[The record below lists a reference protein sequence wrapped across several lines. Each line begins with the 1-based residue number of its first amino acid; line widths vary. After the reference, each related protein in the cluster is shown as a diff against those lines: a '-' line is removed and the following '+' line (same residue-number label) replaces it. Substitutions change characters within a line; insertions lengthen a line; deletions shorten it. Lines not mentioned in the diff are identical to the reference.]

1 MEDSGFCYRAN
12 ERRLLVRFPCI
23 AATSSSARRTSASK
37 RLEPPKNRE
46 PIPKTCPQE
55 SHLKTVLSARGR
67 IGGDLV
73 RTALGIADELNEPLF
88 LVLGF
93 PAYYRRF
100 GFQRASAF
108 GIAPPDGIPDDA
120 WMPVTLSSYSPAL
133 RGKVIWPPAFS
144 GVT

>member
-1 MEDSGFCYRAN
+1 MELSTVNGLDTKSAAELEALDVAGAAPHP
-12 ERRLLVRFPCI
+12 LSLFPLP
-23 AATSSSARRTSASK
+23 A
-37 RLEPPKNRE
+37 EEGVPG
-46 PIPKTCPQE
+46 
-55 SHLKTVLSARGR
+55 LKTGAGA
-67 IGGDLV
+67 V
-73 RTALGIADELNEPLF
+73 RTALGIANELNEPLV

-120 WMPVTLSSYSPAL
+120 WMAVTLSSYSPAL

>member
-1 MEDSGFCYRAN
+1 LTVPLPRDFARHTGLHHAYDGRDEPVG
-12 ERRLLVRFPCI
+12 RRHEGR
-23 AATSSSARRTSASK
+23 SA
-37 RLEPPKNRE
+37 
-46 PIPKTCPQE
+46 
-55 SHLKTVLSARGR
+55 

-73 RTALGIADELNEPLF
+73 RTALGIADELNEPLV

-120 WMPVTLSSYSPAL
+120 WMAVTLSSYSPAL